1 MSARVLCV
9 GVAAQDFVFQVG
21 ELPAGGHKVRAHG
34 FASVGGG
41 MAGTAAVAVAR
52 LGGEALLCARLG
64 DDPMAA
70 LVRAELEGYGVDC
83 SPTVPVP
90 GAATPTS
97 AIMVD
102 TRGERMIVNYR
113 DDDLPETPDLSRT
126 GSLDAVEAD
135 TRWHGGALVA
145 MRLARMRGVPGVL
158 DVEAPVLGQAHEA
171 ISLATHVAF
180 AAPGLRS
187 FVDRPNGPLDEALR
201 LAAQRTEAF
210 VCVTDGDEGVLWLEG
225 ETLRGLPAFPV
236 DVVDTLGAGDTWHG
250 AFALRLGLG
259 DEEAAAI
266 RFASAAA
273 AIKCTRFGGQAGVPR
288 LSEVKAFLKEH
299 G

>member
-1 MSARVLCV
+1 MSARILCV
-9 GVAAQDFVFQVG
+9 GIAAQDFVFRVP
-21 ELPAGGHKVRAHG
+21 ELPAGGHKFRAHG

-52 LGGEALLCARLG
+52 LGGEALLCARVG

-83 SPTVPVP
+83 TLSVPVP

-102 TRGERMIVNYR
+102 ERGERMIVNYR
-113 DDDLPETPDLSRT
+113 DDDLHETPDLSRT

-135 TRWHGGALVA
+135 TRWHGGALEA
-145 MRLARMRGVPGVL
+145 MRLARARGIPGVL
-158 DVEAPVLGQAHEA
+158 DVEAPVLGHGPEA
-171 ISLATHVAF
+171 IRLATHVAF

-187 FVDRPNGPLDEALR
+187 FVGAPNAPLEDALR
-201 LAAQRTEAF
+201 LAATRTDAF
-210 VCVTDGDEGVLWLEG
+210 VCVTDGGEGVLWLVDG
-225 ETLRGLPAFPV
+225 ALQGLPAFAV
-236 DVVDTLGAGDTWHG
+236 DVVDTLGAGDIWHG

-259 DEEAAAI
+259 DSEEAAI

-273 AIKCTRFGGQAGVPR
+273 ALKCTRFGGRAGVPR
-288 LSEVKAFLKEH
+288 LSEVNTFLKDR
-299 G
+299 